1 MTGSRFVSTS
11 VKLGFALLVAVIILF
26 PQPGRLVLAHGS
38 DYLHIDIANDGFQPA
53 TISIPPGTTVEWQ
66 NKEHKPHSVKGQSGT
81 FNSGI
86 IPESGKYNYTF
97 SNPGSYAYSDEYAP
111 FTGTITVLGTSSTP
125 PPVSPPAPVSNP
137 NPNPNPGPLPTQV
150 LSVTTIGDNFFAP
163 AFLTTTVGATVTW
176 TNTGQKPHTVTSDSG
191 FFDSGMLNP
200 GQTFSFS
207 FQSPGIYSYHCNFHN
222 GQAGSIAVTGSG
234 SPLSNAAPIIPPPI
248 PVPILVLS
256 GNDIQIGDNLYN
268 PIALSVVSGTTV
280 TWTNTG
286 QKPHTVTGDN
296 GLFGS
301 GMLNLGQTFSFSFQS
316 PGIYS
321 YHCIFHNGQTGSI
334 AVTGSDN
341 SPQLNES
348 APPELSQTAH
358 SSSEH
363 PQDSTPT
370 PTPPGNDIQVAD
382 NLYAPP
388 QLSVV
393 TGSTVTWTNAG
404 NLPHTV
410 TSDSGLFDS
419 GMLNPG
425 QAFSFSFQLPGVYS
439 YHCAYHSGQAGTILV
454 GDSASSSSSLLSLQE
469 PHSAHTT
476 VGNVDNGNALP
487 ADPPRGIVVNEQP
500 PLTSRTFGLKVFL
513 MSTLLALLVGSLTT
527 FAVMRK
533 LG

>member
-163 AFLTTTVGATVTW
+163 AFLTTTVGA
-176 TNTGQKPHTVTSDSG
+176 
-191 FFDSGMLNP
+191 
-200 GQTFSFS
+200 
-207 FQSPGIYSYHCNFHN
+207 
-222 GQAGSIAVTGSG
+222 
-234 SPLSNAAPIIPPPI
+234 
-248 PVPILVLS
+248 
-256 GNDIQIGDNLYN
+256 
-268 PIALSVVSGTTV
+268 TV